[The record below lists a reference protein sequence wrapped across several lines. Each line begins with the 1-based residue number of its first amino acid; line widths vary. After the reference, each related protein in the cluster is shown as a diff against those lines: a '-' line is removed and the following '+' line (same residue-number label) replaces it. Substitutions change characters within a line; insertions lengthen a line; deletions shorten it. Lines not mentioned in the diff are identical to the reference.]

1 MRRTEELQIDNR
13 FDVEPEQSRVGSRSK
28 RKKVKKR
35 KSHFLRNF
43 LLLILI
49 CVGIFFFLKSD
60 YFLIKDIEVVGNS
73 YYTKAEVISIA
84 KATTGKNIIFDAEK
98 DTILENLEANPFF
111 KNVTVKR
118 QLPSTLLIE
127 VEERPQIAAV
137 EFGDSFIVID
147 DEGVILR
154 RTDVDP
160 RVTILT
166 GLTISRMDVGEPIEA
181 EEKETLSMTLRM
193 LKTMEEGDLYFKK
206 IDVSRVVIKAYIY
219 DNLIVKGTPA
229 EVFSA
234 IEEGYV
240 QSVVSDL
247 FSKNVSRGTIK
258 MGGSGQVI
266 FTPDIE
272 DGE

>member
-73 YYTKAEVISIA
+73 YYTKTEVISIA

>member
-84 KATTGKNIIFDAEK
+84 KATTEKNIIFDAEK